1 MVLVAVSGNR
11 LLVSESATEGRGLGG
26 LLRCRTKS
34 REMADAALNPV
45 RWSDEDETRAN
56 LATSEEHYKRAFL
69 PRCGRRAHN
78 RWHEAVAQDEFFSKS
93 VKCLFYKV
101 SEVIR

>member
-11 LLVSESATEGRGLGG
+11 LLVSESAAEGRGLGG

-56 LATSEEHYKRAFL
+56 LATSEELYTKRILATL
-69 PRCGRRAHN
+69 WKASAQSLARSGGSRR
-78 RWHEAVAQDEFFSKS
+78 VFF
-93 VKCLFYKV
+93 KV
-101 SEVIR
+101 SEVLILQSQ